1 MVCNC
6 LSEMS
11 ESTLH
16 CGRPRSHSEPLQR
29 QTRRNSI
36 VLTPAVL
43 NEYARGG
50 EDAAMFKRQYEQ
62 AYFNV
67 YGSPTPLNNVAATD
81 VTLPW
86 SDQTVYSRYHSDP
99 RLYALGFF
107 DVRRRSASRCS
118 SNTWIIFTADAGVW
132 PYCSTFIKESLIE
145 NEGLKL
151 LFRTIRCLPQKKKK

>member
-118 SNTWIIFTADAGVW
+118 SNTWILFTADAGVW
-132 PYCSTFIKESLIE
+132 PYSTFVKESLIE

>member
-11 ESTLH
+11 ESSLQY
-16 CGRPRSHSEPLQR
+16 GRPRSHSEPIQR
-29 QTRRNSI
+29 QRRRNSI

-43 NEYARGG
+43 NEYARGE

-62 AYFNV
+62 AYYNV

-99 RLYALGFF
+99 RLHALGFF

-118 SNTWIIFTADAGVW
+118 SNTWVFTMLQTNSQHWKRVT
-132 PYCSTFIKESLIE
+132 SKM
-145 NEGLKL
+145 NEWS
-151 LFRTIRCLPQKKKK
+151 FRLGQWYRELRKNGK